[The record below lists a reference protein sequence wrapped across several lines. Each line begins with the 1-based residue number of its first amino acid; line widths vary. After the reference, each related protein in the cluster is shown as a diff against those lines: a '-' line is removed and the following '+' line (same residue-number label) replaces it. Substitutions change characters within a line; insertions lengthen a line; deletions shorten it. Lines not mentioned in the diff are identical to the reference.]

1 MTFGEKLRMLRTAQ
15 GLTQD
20 ELARKIYVTRTAVSK
35 WEADRGFPNIDSLKL
50 LASVFGVGL
59 DELLSYG
66 EAEAARQAEARRASV
81 LYAAAMVF
89 LALTVLFALLAYCLR
104 QRYFLIGSVGYGRLP
119 HLRAGH
125 AFLQARG
132 RRAPRAHRRGPV
144 GHCGRSGRR
153 DGRHGYRTQRDCRP
167 LRPRLDPVAALAVS
181 AGCLRVRRI

>member
-1 MTFGEKLRMLRTAQ
+1 MTFGDQLRMLRTAQ

-104 QRYFLIGSVGYGRLP
+104 QRYFLIGSVAGTVGYLICGLAMP
-119 HLRAGH
+119 
-125 AFLQARG
+125 FY
-132 RRAPRAHRRGPV
+132 RRAAAAHPV
-144 GHCGRSGRR
+144 RTAAARLVIAGVLVAVTVAMDIGHSEIV
-153 DGRHGYRTQRDCRP
+153 DHFDP
-167 LRPRLDPVAALAVS
+167 DWIRLLHS
-181 AGCLRVRRI
+181 L

>member
-104 QRYFLIGSVGYGRLP
+104 QRYFLIGSVAGTVGYLICGLAMP
-119 HLRAGH
+119 
-125 AFLQARG
+125 FY
-132 RRAPRAHRRGPV
+132 RRAATAHPV
-144 GHCGRSGRR
+144 RTAAARLVIAGVLVAVTVAMDIGHSEIV
-153 DGRHGYRTQRDCRP
+153 DHFDP
-167 LRPRLDPVAALAVS
+167 DWIRLLHS
-181 AGCLRVRRI
+181 L